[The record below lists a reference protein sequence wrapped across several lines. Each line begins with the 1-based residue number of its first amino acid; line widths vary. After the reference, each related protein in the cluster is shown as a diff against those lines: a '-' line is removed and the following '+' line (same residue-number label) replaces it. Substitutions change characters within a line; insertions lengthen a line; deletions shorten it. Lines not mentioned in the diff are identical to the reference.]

1 MTAVN
6 ATDQKAL
13 SGASIISNSFSGGTI
28 ALSFIHI
35 FFMIIERYIVVKT
48 DSSLSLEKPSKDKEE
63 KKEEKEE

>member
-48 DSSLSLEKPSKDKEE
+48 DSSLEKHSSELKEE